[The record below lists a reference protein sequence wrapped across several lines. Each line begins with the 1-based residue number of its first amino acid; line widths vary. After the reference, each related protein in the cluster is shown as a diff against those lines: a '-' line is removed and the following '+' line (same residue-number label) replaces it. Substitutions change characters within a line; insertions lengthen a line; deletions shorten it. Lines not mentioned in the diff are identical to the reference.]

1 MDHKERSGNGTGMS
15 ASTTVSSDTD
25 ETSEG
30 VLDKS
35 LKVLANRQLREFKR
49 YPAYKDSGVGWLR
62 EIPTHWSISRISEVA
77 RVINGFPFD
86 SQYFVFD
93 GGLPLVRIRDLNAKR
108 TEIGYRG
115 PLMQDA
121 WIEFGDVIVGM
132 DGDFN
137 IARWRGERALLNQ
150 RMCCLRPRS
159 GTDPQLVYYALSFP
173 LKAINDLTYATTVK
187 HLSSIDVRKIRVGLP
202 SNTEQ
207 CAIAAFLIRETSKI
221 DVLVAKKEQLVEL
234 LQEARNSLI
243 TRAVTQGLDPDVPM
257 EDTGAEWLGKI
268 PAHWAVKPLKAVS
281 SLQTGLTLG
290 KNYDGLSVV
299 TRPYLRVANVQ
310 DGYLALEDVAEVA
323 LPANDARRYELR
335 VGDVLMTEGGDF
347 DKLGRGHIWSG
358 QIAQC
363 VHQNHIFAVRPSHE
377 ALNPRYLSLVMG
389 SGYGRAYFTA
399 TSKQSTNLAST
410 NSTKLRNL
418 PMPLPDISEQD
429 HIVVELERQM
439 SRIDSLVANVC
450 TAIARAKEL
459 RTSLIYAAVTGKID
473 VREEVA

>member
-1 MDHKERSGNGTGMS
+1 
-15 ASTTVSSDTD
+15 
-25 ETSEG
+25 
-30 VLDKS
+30 
-35 LKVLANRQLREFKR
+35 
-49 YPAYKDSGVGWLR
+49 
-62 EIPTHWSISRISEVA
+62 
-77 RVINGFPFD
+77 
-86 SQYFVFD
+86 
-93 GGLPLVRIRDLNAKR
+93 
-108 TEIGYRG
+108 
-115 PLMQDA
+115 
-121 WIEFGDVIVGM
+121 
-132 DGDFN
+132 
-137 IARWRGERALLNQ
+137 
-150 RMCCLRPRS
+150 
-159 GTDPQLVYYALSFP
+159 
-173 LKAINDLTYATTVK
+173 
-187 HLSSIDVRKIRVGLP
+187 
-202 SNTEQ
+202 
-207 CAIAAFLIRETSKI
+207 
-221 DVLVAKKEQLVEL
+221 
-234 LQEARNSLI
+234 
-243 TRAVTQGLDPDVPM
+243 M

>member
-1 MDHKERSGNGTGMS
+1 M
-15 ASTTVSSDTD
+15 
-25 ETSEG
+25 
-30 VLDKS
+30 
-35 LKVLANRQLREFKR
+35 
-49 YPAYKDSGVGWLR
+49 
-62 EIPTHWSISRISEVA
+62 HWDISRISEVA
-77 RVINGFPFD
+77 RVMNGFPFD

-93 GGLPLVRIRDLNAKR
+93 GGHPLVRIRDLNAKK
-108 TEIGYRG
+108 TEINYNG
-115 PLMQDA
+115 PIVQDA

-137 IARWRGERALLNQ
+137 IAHWCGERALLNQ

-159 GTDPQLVYYALSFP
+159 GIDSKFIAYALSFP

-187 HLSSIDVRKIRVGLP
+187 HLSSIDVRKIRLGLP
-202 SNTEQ
+202 SNAEQ
-207 CAIAAFLIRETSKI
+207 FAITTFLDRETGKI
-221 DVLVAKKEQLVEL
+221 DVLVAKKEQLIEL
-234 LQEARNSLI
+234 LQEARNSLV
-243 TRAVTQGLDPDVPM
+243 TRADTKRRDLNVPM
-257 EDTGAEWLGKI
+257 EESGIEWLGQT

-290 KNYDGLSVV
+290 KNYGGLRVV

-347 DKLGRGHIWSG
+347 DKLGRGHIWGG
-358 QIAQC
+358 QVAQC
-363 VHQNHIFAVRPSHE
+363 VHQNHIFAVRPSRE
-377 ALNPRYLSLVMG
+377 VLNPRYLSLVMG

-418 PMPLPDISEQD
+418 PLPLPDISEQD
-429 HIVVELERQM
+429 QIVVELGRQM
-439 SRIDSLVANVC
+439 SRIDRLIANVRM
-450 TAIARAKEL
+450 AIAHTKEL
-459 RTSLIYAAVTGKID
+459 RTSLINAAVTGKID
-473 VREEVA
+473 VREEAE